1 MSAANGKSKS
11 GGKVRYGGGGS
22 MNKKVMYAFIILGL
36 TALVLVFNCR
46 GWHRVSVDLL
56 FTSVEYVKSL
66 VFLGF
71 IVIGVIIGVL
81 IK

>member
-1 MSAANGKSKS
+1 
-11 GGKVRYGGGGS
+11 
-22 MNKKVMYAFIILGL
+22 MNKKVIYAFIILGL

-71 IVIGVIIGVL
+71 IVIGVIIGAL